1 MNCGEKESEKGQE
14 KTGGIT
20 KSSERTSKKGPDK
33 EDSELSKSNEKKSK
47 NELGKTSRI
56 AAKNNERK
64 SKKELGKTGR
74 KAAKNNDNS
83 KHCKNLYV
91 GSVGVSLQRVA
102 CSLPILVCWFEIL
115 ALQNLQ
121 AFFKHEVT
129 NENVCTKHKSFFVVH
144 ENLFILH
151 L

>member
-14 KTGGIT
+14 KTGGFT
-20 KSSERTSKKGPDK
+20 KSSEQTSEKGPDK
-33 EDSELSKSNEKKSK
+33 EDSELAKSNEKKSK
-47 NELGKTSRI
+47 NKLGKTGRI

-91 GSVGVSLQRVA
+91 GSVGVSLQRV
-102 CSLPILVCWFEIL
+102 V
-115 ALQNLQ
+115 
-121 AFFKHEVT
+121 
-129 NENVCTKHKSFFVVH
+129 
-144 ENLFILH
+144 
-151 L
+151 